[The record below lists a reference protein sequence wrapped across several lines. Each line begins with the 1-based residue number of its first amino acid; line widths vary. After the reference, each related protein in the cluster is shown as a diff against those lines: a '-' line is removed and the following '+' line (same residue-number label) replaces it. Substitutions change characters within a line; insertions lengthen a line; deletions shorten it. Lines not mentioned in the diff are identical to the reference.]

1 MEKLT
6 HIHREI
12 LRRMFV
18 HHYIGG
24 CHTDEKNV
32 IKFLPKHERGV
43 GKDALED
50 LIKWGFVMEKVTGYG
65 RHVSLNP
72 RAISEVHAIL
82 AEEQ

>member
-6 HIHREI
+6 LIHREI

-24 CHTDEKNV
+24 RHTDERNV
-32 IKFLPKHERGV
+32 IKFLPKHERGA

-50 LIKWGFVMEKVTGYG
+50 LIKFGFVAEKITSYG

-72 RAISEVHAIL
+72 RAMAEVHAIL

>member
-1 MEKLT
+1 MERVT
-6 HIHREI
+6 QIHREI

-18 HHYIGG
+18 HHYISGR
-24 CHTDEKNV
+24 HTDEKNV

-50 LIKWGFVMEKVTGYG
+50 LIKWGFVIEKITSYG

-72 RAISEVHAIL
+72 KALDEVHTIL
-82 AEEQ
+82 IEYQ